1 MLQLVVKRLIW
12 VLGTWV
18 LCKAGSTLNH
28 RVISSALLVPLIIKP
43 KQKELVACASIP
55 ALVILGP
62 PRDGPL
68 LVEVMVS
75 TVARSC
81 MVHLI
86 PNSAGVWV
94 APSLSSIRL

>member
-28 RVISSALLVPLIIKP
+28 QVISSALLVPLIIKP
-43 KQKELVACASIP
+43 KQKALVACASIP

-62 PRDGPL
+62 CDGPL

-75 TVARSC
+75 MVARSC
-81 MVHLI
+81 MVHLTS
-86 PNSAGVWV
+86 NSAGVWV
-94 APSLSSIRL
+94 APSPSSIRL